1 VFESECST
9 HLIGSEYTLFLNPSL
24 CLTYTTTNCYI
35 HPVGRVTFQ
44 LVFEEMILPR
54 ERERVSFFTI
64 LPLPSPEKVCVVS
77 CSLEAFLVL
86 LFSFEVPLKKLSEKM
101 LQQKETKKA
110 ATKNGLCVCF
120 FPL

>member
-1 VFESECST
+1 
-9 HLIGSEYTLFLNPSL
+9 
-24 CLTYTTTNCYI
+24 
-35 HPVGRVTFQ
+35 
-44 LVFEEMILPR
+44 MILP
-54 ERERVSFFTI
+54 RERVSFFTI

-86 LFSFEVPLKKLSEKM
+86 LFSFEVPLKKLSKKM

-110 ATKNGLCVCF
+110 ATKKGLCVCF